1 MRLIIVALLTS
12 AYLAGVVQAADQA
25 GNYAI
30 WGKGRKSC
38 FHYLQDRKTAQEQD
52 RKAAQDDPY
61 KHHIMGYL
69 TAYNAIAPETYSI
82 TGNMKLDEVMVWM
95 DDYCESQQM
104 QSVDHALLEFIDDK
118 YKTRQRA
125 LPGGGVR

>member
-1 MRLIIVALLTS
+1 MSHCSQARISRGWPRPLTRR
-12 AYLAGVVQAADQA
+12 AT
-25 GNYAI
+25 YAI

-38 FHYLQDRKTAQEQD
+38 FHYLQDRK
-52 RKAAQDDPY
+52 AAQDDSY
-61 KHHIMGYL
+61 KQHIMGYL

-125 LPGGGVR
+125 LPGAGGR